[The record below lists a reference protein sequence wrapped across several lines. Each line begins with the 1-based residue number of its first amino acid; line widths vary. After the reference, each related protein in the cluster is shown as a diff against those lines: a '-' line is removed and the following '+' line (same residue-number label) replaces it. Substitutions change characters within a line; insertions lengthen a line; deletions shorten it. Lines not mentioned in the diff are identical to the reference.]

1 VQGKMP
7 KAQKN
12 RASKQAYIST
22 SQPML
27 DGFVTPFSKQL
38 STSNRWVV
46 LASKIPWDDL
56 VSIYNRQLG
65 NGNTGASGINPRV
78 VLGALIIKH
87 MCTLSDR
94 ETIDQIQE
102 NMYMQYFIGYSSFSD
117 ESPFDASLF
126 VDIRGRLGIDQVNA
140 MNEQIIKLANAKTE
154 SPAVEEQEPL
164 PPSKNGAP
172 AVDVAGENKTGQP
185 PAITHEG
192 KLLIDATACPQDI
205 RYPTDLNLLND
216 AREKSEELI
225 DFLYV
230 RCGGLAK
237 PRTYR
242 QEARKK
248 YLKVA
253 QKKKKSKKEIRR
265 GIKKQ
270 LGYLRRNIKNLHG
283 LLDRY
288 GGLIPFDA
296 RQHKYFFV
304 IQTLYDQQAYM
315 YENKTHSVEYR
326 IVSIHQPHVRPIVRG
341 KATADVEFGA
351 KVQVSLMKGYAFL
364 EELSWEAFNEGARL
378 MTVIEQYK
386 TRLGYYP
393 QQVAA
398 DKIYCTRENRR
409 RLKELGIELRA
420 KPLGRPSAV
429 KAEHVSPGERN
440 PIEGKFGQAKTAYG
454 MNLIKA
460 RLQSTSESWIAT
472 IVLVLNLVKLTKSV
486 LYSLLRSLVA
496 SATIRPE
503 KYFTLIQPLCS
514 KTTDAKNSMFLT
526 FSADPKYLTLV
537 EHA

>member
-1 VQGKMP
+1 MP

-12 RASKQAYIST
+12 RASKRAYIST

-38 STSNRWVV
+38 NVSNRWVV

-65 NGNTGASGINPRV
+65 NANTGASGINPRV
-78 VLGALIIKH
+78 VLGSLIIKH
-87 MCTLSDR
+87 ICNLSDR

-117 ESPFDASLF
+117 EAPFDSSLF
-126 VDIRGRLGIDQVNA
+126 VEIRNRLGIDQVNA
-140 MNEQIIKLANAKTE
+140 MNERILRLAH
-154 SPAVEEQEPL
+154 SPPQSSSVEKQEP
-164 PPSKNGAP
+164 PSPTSENSVTSTEVVAEKESEQP
-172 AVDVAGENKTGQP
+172 A
-185 PAITHEG
+185 AITHEG

-216 AREKSEELI
+216 AREKSEALI
-225 DFLYV
+225 DFLYA
-230 RCGGLAK
+230 RCGDLDK

-242 QEARKK
+242 EEARKN
-248 YLKVA
+248 YLKIA

-265 GIKKQ
+265 GIRKQ
-270 LGYLRRNIKNLHG
+270 LNYLRRNIKSIHY
-283 LLDRY
+283 LLDGY
-288 GGLIPFDA
+288 GEPIPFDA

-315 YENKTHSVEYR
+315 YENKIHSVEHR

-351 KVQVSLMKGYAFL
+351 KIQVSLMNGYVFL
-364 EELSWEAFNEGARL
+364 EDLSWEAFNEGTRL
-378 MTVIEQYK
+378 MTAIEQYK

-398 DKIYCTRENRR
+398 DKIYCNRENRI
-409 RLKELGIELRA
+409 RLKDLGIELRA

-429 KAEHVSPGERN
+429 KTEHVSPGERN

-454 MNLIKA
+454 MNRIKA

-486 LYSLLRSLVA
+486 LYSLLRRIITY
-496 SATIRPE
+496 SATQLLERISPTHYSHELNRVPI
-503 KYFTLIQPLCS
+503 L
-514 KTTDAKNSMFLT
+514 KNSYF
-526 FSADPKYLTLV
+526 
-537 EHA
+537 

>member
-1 VQGKMP
+1 MP

-22 SQPML
+22 IQPML

-38 STSNRWVV
+38 NVSNRWVV

-56 VSIYNRQLG
+56 VRIYNAQLG
-65 NGNTGASGINPRV
+65 NAKTGASSVNPRV

-87 MCTLSDR
+87 ICNLSDR

-117 ESPFDASLF
+117 EAPFDASLF
-126 VDIRGRLGIDQVNA
+126 VEIRNRLGIDQVNA
-140 MNEQIIKLANAKTE
+140 MNERIINLANTKTQW
-154 SPAVEEQEPL
+154 PPVQKQEP
-164 PPSKNGAP
+164 PSSPSENFTTST
-172 AVDVAGENKTGQP
+172 DVAGEKKSEQP
-185 PAITHEG
+185 VVAITHEG

-216 AREKSEELI
+216 AREKSDELI
-225 DFLYV
+225 DFLYAG
-230 RCGGLAK
+230 CGELDK

-242 QEARKK
+242 EQARRN
-248 YLKVA
+248 YLKIA

-265 GIKKQ
+265 GIRKQ
-270 LGYLRRNIKNLHG
+270 LNYLRRNISNMHY
-283 LLDRY
+283 LLDQY
-288 GGLIPFDA
+288 GEQIPFDA

-304 IQTLYDQQAYM
+304 IQTLYDQQRYM
-315 YENKTHSVEYR
+315 YENKIHSVEYR

-351 KVQVSLMKGYAFL
+351 KIQVSLMNGYAFL

-378 MTVIEQYK
+378 MSAIEQYK
-386 TRLGYYP
+386 IRLGYYP

-398 DKIYCTRENRR
+398 DKIYCNRENRT

-429 KAEHVSPGERN
+429 KTEHVSPGERN

-460 RLQSTSESWIAT
+460 RLQTTSESWIAT

-486 LYSLLRSLVA
+486 LYALLCNLITYSVTQLTEKNHLRSMLPVM
-496 SATIRPE
+496 SRVPS
-503 KYFTLIQPLCS
+503 L
-514 KTTDAKNSMFLT
+514 KN
-526 FSADPKYLTLV
+526 
-537 EHA
+537 